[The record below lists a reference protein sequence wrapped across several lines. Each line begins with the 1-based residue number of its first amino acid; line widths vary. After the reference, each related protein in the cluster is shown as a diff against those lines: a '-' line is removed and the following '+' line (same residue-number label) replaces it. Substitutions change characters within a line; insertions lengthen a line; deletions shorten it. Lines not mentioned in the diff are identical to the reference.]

1 MQVTQEVIRA
11 EKLCVHFPGRV
22 ALDRVSLTIK
32 RGEVVAILGANGSG
46 KSTFV
51 KACLGL
57 VPISGGD
64 VKVFGENFATFAD
77 RDRIGYLP
85 QRIRDEMGVPAT
97 IWEVVESGRLSTGW
111 LRRLN
116 SNDCEKIN
124 HALEVVGLRERSG
137 DSVNTLSGGQYQR
150 TLIARALA
158 SEPDLLFLDEPTAG
172 VDLATQ
178 NVFADALSHLVS
190 GGTIVIMVTHELG
203 PLRSL
208 ISRAILF
215 HEGRIEFD
223 GSPEVEA
230 VDHHIFHDHPH
241 GDFPRLGQGPL

>member
-1 MQVTQEVIRA
+1 MQVTPEVLRVD
-11 EKLCVHFPGRV
+11 KLSVRYPGRV
-22 ALDRVSLTIK
+22 ALDNVSLSIK

-57 VPISGGD
+57 APIFSGY
-64 VKVFGENFATFAD
+64 VKVFGEDLATFAD

-85 QRIRDEMGVPAT
+85 QRIHDAMGIPAT
-97 IWEVVESGRLSTGW
+97 VWEVVESGRLSTGW
-111 LRRLN
+111 LRRFN
-116 SNDCEKIN
+116 ANDREKIS
-124 HALEVVGLRERSG
+124 HALEVVGLHERSG

-178 NVFADALSHLVS
+178 NIFADALSHLVI
-190 GGTIVIMVTHELG
+190 GGTTVIMVSHDLG

-208 ISRAILF
+208 ISRAIMF
-215 HEGRIEFD
+215 REGRVEFD
-223 GSPEVEA
+223 GSPEAEA

-241 GDFPRLGQGPL
+241 GDFPRLGEWSL